1 MHPADPGQ
9 PRPRSTASASVAAT
23 RGARPCS
30 VYQVAPV
37 HTAEQQHIVN
47 ALVRGRF
54 AWRGY
59 CTEALAHDSDE
70 SHRLTLGAWA
80 NGELAATLT
89 LVRDSL
95 RGLQTD
101 ALYATELARLRR
113 AGRRLCEV
121 SRLAVDPVHSCPNLL
136 RTLFYEALVQ
146 GSQRFAASDVV
157 IGVNPRHASYYKRR
171 MGFRQLGAA
180 QHYARVGAPVV
191 LLHQTL
197 AGMLASPALKPCP

>member
-1 MHPADPGQ
+1 MQPVDPGQ
-9 PRPRSTASASVAAT
+9 SRRRSNACASPAGT
-23 RGARPCS
+23 LGAPACS
-30 VYQVAPV
+30 GYHVAPV
-37 HTAEQQHIVN
+37 RTAEQQHIVN
-47 ALVRGRF
+47 ALVRRRF

-59 CTEALAHDSDE
+59 STEALAHDADE

-101 ALYATELARLRR
+101 TLYAAELARLRR
-113 AGRRLCEV
+113 SGRRLCEV
-121 SRLAVDPVHSCPNLL
+121 SRLAVDPGHSCPNLL

-171 MGFRQLGAA
+171 MGFRQIGAQ

-197 AGMLASPALKPCP
+197 AGMLASPALKSWS